1 MRARNPRAFCWSPLR
16 TKTFSQQGGIT
27 VLVNFKT
34 ALAARG
40 MRQIEL
46 ALDLKVSP
54 TVLSEIV
61 NGRRS
66 ANPSLRARLAEVLQA
81 DEAWLFSSFTRIPK
95 REDSATGAS
104 VHAACVGEP
113 V

>member
-1 MRARNPRAFCWSPLR
+1 M
-16 TKTFSQQGGIT
+16 
-27 VLVNFKT
+27 LVNFKT

-46 ALDLKVSP
+46 ALELKIAP

-66 ANPSLRARLAEVLQA
+66 ASPSMRARLAEMLQV
-81 DEAWLFSSFTRIPK
+81 DEAWLFSSFTRIPN
-95 REDSATGAS
+95 RSDSTVQSAHTPDA
-104 VHAACVGEP
+104 
-113 V
+113 

>member
-1 MRARNPRAFCWSPLR
+1 
-16 TKTFSQQGGIT
+16 

-66 ANPSLRARLAEVLQA
+66 ASPSLRARLAEVLQA
-81 DEAWLFSSFTRIPK
+81 DEAWLFSTFTRIPK
-95 REDSATGAS
+95 HADSATEPN
-104 VHAACVGEP
+104 VRAACVGEP
-113 V
+113 G

>member
-1 MRARNPRAFCWSPLR
+1 
-16 TKTFSQQGGIT
+16 

-34 ALAARG
+34 VLAARG

-46 ALDLKVSP
+46 ALDLKISP

-61 NGRRS
+61 NGRRTAS
-66 ANPSLRARLAEVLQA
+66 PSLRARLADMLQA

-104 VHAACVGEP
+104 VRAACVGEP
-113 V
+113 A